1 MKQIIRFCLV
11 LNIAIFSLT
20 GITFAAEKVFFY
32 HTDPSGT
39 PLAMTDQNG
48 IVVWR
53 ADYKPFGEEQTI
65 TGTIENNE
73 KFIGKEKD
81 KETGL
86 YYFGARYMDPKI
98 GRFINPDPVDP
109 VDQRTSKTIGNLL
122 INPQRLNMYV
132 YGLNNPYR
140 YLDVAGKWAEDV
152 HSGIGNTKYGTYH
165 WAKQVGFSEQE
176 ARTIAIGNNSADL
189 GGWSGWIPII
199 GDQSRHFNQPD
210 SFIDGIGDTR
220 DYWAGIEFKRALEYW
235 EKGNKKAAL
244 GHLGKGL
251 HSLQDKY
258 AHRDWDTGAFYA
270 KEHPDWFDKWNN
282 SLNNEAKEAT
292 NKTTIEYLKNF
303 LEIRE

>member
-1 MKQIIRFCLV
+1 MKHIIRFCLA

-86 YYFGARYMDPKI
+86 YYFGARYMNPKI
-98 GRFINPDPVDP
+98 GRFVSPDPVGP
-109 VDQRTSKTIGNLL
+109 VDPWNSKTNYKMLV
-122 INPQRLNMYV
+122 NPQKLNSYA

-140 YLDVAGKWAEDV
+140 YKDANGKWPTQIHNDIIITACQGDWRMRLPDKALKQFREASRYVDEFQESKYSYLHAMRAPGQSAE
-152 HSGIGNTKYGTYH
+152 
-165 WAKQVGFSEQE
+165 E
-176 ARTIAIGNNSADL
+176 AQGLMKDYIKNRVAD
-189 GGWSGWIPII
+189 
-199 GDQSRHFNQPD
+199 
-210 SFIDGIGDTR
+210 
-220 DYWAGIEFKRALEYW
+220 YKRLMAEGKTDEAYF
-235 EKGNKKAAL
+235 AL
-244 GHLGKGL
+244 GMAMHPIMDSTSPSHEGMQEWRVKDLVPHTRAELKISPEEKTRTVEML
-251 HSLQDKY
+251 RK
-258 AHRDWDTGAFYA
+258 FY
-270 KEHPDWFDKWNN
+270 
-282 SLNNEAKEAT
+282 
-292 NKTTIEYLKNF
+292 
-303 LEIRE
+303 RESQ